1 MVVIAV
7 GTYATSSV
15 RLEAKIL
22 EVEMLV
28 GGLGCEANEARGFA
42 RGCWKLAKPEKL
54 EIRWETRPESSW
66 AIMVNF
72 RSALG
77 HLGVILVHFGAILA
91 DLEAILDHLPFW
103 PISGPFWSHLEA
115 S

>member
-1 MVVIAV
+1 M
-7 GTYATSSV
+7 
-15 RLEAKIL
+15 
-22 EVEMLV
+22 
-28 GGLGCEANEARGFA
+28 
-42 RGCWKLAKPEKL
+42 AKPEKL

-72 RSALG
+72 GSTLG

-91 DLEAILDHLPFW
+91 DLEAILDHLG
-103 PISGPFWSHLEA
+103 PILAHLGAILEP